1 MRHFAPIAI
10 VATLFLATPALAQN
24 FPGTGAISMTGT
36 GEVSGKPDMAIISS
50 GVVTQGKTARDALNA
65 NTQAMN
71 RIFEVLQSADIEMR
85 DIQTSSF
92 SVTPQY
98 VYSDRRDENGYQ
110 RPPQISGY
118 QVANTLTVQVRDL
131 DNLGTLL
138 DSVVSVGSNQ
148 INSISVAVSD
158 TAPLLD
164 DARRAAM
171 ADAIAKAQ
179 LYTEAAG
186 VNLGKILSISETGA
200 FFAPPPNMELMAR
213 MEMSSSPVPVAAGE
227 LSFSKQI
234 TVVWELAQD

>member
-10 VATLFLATPALAQN
+10 VAVLFLATPALAQN

-50 GVVTQGKTARDALNA
+50 GVVTQGKTARDALSA

-85 DIQTSSF
+85 DIQTSNF
-92 SVTPQY
+92 SVSPQY
-98 VYSDRRDENGYQ
+98 IYSDQRDDNGYQ
-110 RPPQISGY
+110 LPPRISGY

-148 INSISVAVSD
+148 INSISFAVSD

-171 ADAIAKAQ
+171 ADAIAKAR

-186 VNLGKILSISETGA
+186 VNLGKILSISEAEA

-227 LSFSKQI
+227 LSFSRQI